1 MVFVR
6 LFNFLYRG
14 FLGQR
19 IIVDLQ
25 LLKVFVPSCAMI
37 VLFKC
42 KKLPRGLDA
51 VHFSM
56 AASLTASYLY
66 VSALHRV

>member
-25 LLKVFVPSCAMI
+25 LLKVFVPSCCAII

-42 KKLPRGLDA
+42 KNYLED
-51 VHFSM
+51 
-56 AASLTASYLY
+56 LTLCIFQWLQS
-66 VSALHRV
+66 